1 MTQMLLS
8 FSSWDGDAPGR
19 LAAELKL
26 DHFELSRHRFPDG
39 EILVKGPEKAAQ
51 TAILY
56 CSLFQPN
63 EKLIAL
69 MLAAD
74 ALRRAGAE
82 RIVLVAP
89 YMSYMRQDIA
99 FEPGQSVSQE
109 AVGKYIAGLFDR
121 VLTVDA
127 HLHRTP
133 DIGMVFPGIEAENL
147 IAAET
152 IADYA
157 ASKGLGEDTL
167 VVGPDRESQQ
177 WVERVASRLGGTAL
191 VGEKTRYSDRRV
203 EIAFPSGDISDR
215 NILLVDDI
223 VSSGGTV
230 MKAAEKLKT
239 LGAGHVTLAVT
250 HALFPHEMGEA
261 LRKAGIDTVWA
272 TDSARHEASCIALA
286 PLLAASLS
294 NELGQEKES

>member
-1 MTQMLLS
+1 MPIVDNSQGKIKVTRN
-8 FSSWDGDAPGR
+8 AV
-19 LAAELKL
+19 AELMKPTK
-26 DHFELSRHRFPDG
+26 ETAMPRTRFG
-39 EILVKGPEKAAQ
+39 KSSENSTHMIGP
-51 TAILY
+51 
-56 CSLFQPN
+56 S
-63 EKLIAL
+63 
-69 MLAAD
+69 
-74 ALRRAGAE
+74 
-82 RIVLVAP
+82 
-89 YMSYMRQDIA
+89 DIA
-99 FEPGQSVSQE
+99 KLATNPSIPMRIR
-109 AVGKYIAGLFDR
+109 VGFIS
-121 VLTVDA
+121 
-127 HLHRTP
+127 
-133 DIGMVFPGIEAENL
+133 

-157 ASKGLGEDTL
+157 ASKGLREDTL

-177 WVERVASRLGGTAL
+177 WVARVASRLGGTAL

-230 MKAAEKLKT
+230 MKAAEKLKA

-250 HALFPHEMGEA
+250 HALFPREIGEA

>member
-1 MTQMLLS
+1 MKASLVS
-8 FSSWDGDAPGR
+8 FSWDGDAPR
-19 LAAELKL
+19 LLAEGLGL
-26 DHFELSRHRFPDG
+26 ELRQLSLHRFPDG
-39 EILVKGPEKAAQ
+39 EILVTGPKETEE

-63 EKLIAL
+63 EKLVAL

-74 ALRRAGAE
+74 SLRRAGAR

-99 FEPGQSVSQE
+99 FDPGQSVSQI

-133 DIGMVFPGIEAENL
+133 DIRKVFPGIEAENL

-157 ASKGLGEDTL
+157 VSHGFGRDAV
-167 VVGPDRESQQ
+167 VVGPDRESRQ
-177 WVERVASRLGGTAL
+177 WVARVADRIGGEVL

-203 EIAFPSGDISDR
+203 EITFPADDISGR
-215 NILLVDDI
+215 PILLVDDI

-230 MKAAEKLKT
+230 MKAAQELKAR
-239 LGAGHVTLAVT
+239 GAGRVTLAVT
-250 HALFPHEMGEA
+250 HALFAREIDES
-261 LRKAGIDTVWA
+261 LRKAGIDSIWA
-272 TDSARHEASCIALA
+272 TDSVRHEASCIPLA
-286 PLLAASLS
+286 SLLSASLS
-294 NELGQEKES
+294 NEL